1 MVILMVHIGYT
12 EDQVD
17 AMYYPTFQ
25 KVLGQLGRKLNYEAV
40 VNYAGNSFVQKS
52 WEMIEQ
58 ANPLRSSS
66 EKNSSSSAMQNLVAL
81 LGGAN
86 MVEG

>member
-1 MVILMVHIGYT
+1 MAVHVGWT
-12 EDQVD
+12 EDQINH
-17 AMYYPTFQ
+17 MSYPFFQ
-25 KVLGQLGRKLNYEAV
+25 NVLRQLGKKLNYDAV

-52 WEMIEQ
+52 WEMIEK
-58 ANPLRSSS
+58 ANPLNGSA
-66 EKNSSSSAMQNLVAL
+66 EKGSTSSAMQNLVAL

>member
-1 MVILMVHIGYT
+1 MVHVGYT

-17 AMYYPTFQ
+17 GMYYPTFQ
-25 KVLGQLGRKLNYEAV
+25 KVLGQLGRKLNYDAV
-40 VNYAGNSFVQKS
+40 VNYAGNSFMQKS
-52 WEMIEQ
+52 WELIEQ
-58 ANPLRSSS
+58 ANPLTPVKERSGTSG
-66 EKNSSSSAMQNLVAL
+66 AMQNLIAL